1 MSAIPI
7 QETES
12 VLAELPQPKGPG
24 ARLKAA
30 RKSRNIDLDKVAAQL
45 HLRRD
50 MLIALEED
58 DYDHLPARVFIV
70 GYMRN
75 YARYIGLPAEAIIQS
90 LDQFLPPE
98 DRDKPGLPKVGSDA
112 GEVFKPSAKARKSP
126 FSLISLV
133 LLAAAVGAF
142 FIWKEGYLDNAATPT
157 SALIGDVKLEITGDT
172 SKPLIQLPVEE
183 STIELA
189 VPEAVEPQVVAPQVV
204 VQVKSPLE
212 VAVTEPVVA
221 EPETVELGQVPQEV
235 IAEKS
240 DETSI
245 PASEPVAAEAP
256 LEVVA
261 PVTVENSR
269 PLAADGSGIVLK
281 LSGKS
286 WIEVTDASGDFRL
299 NNLYQA
305 GTEKTFGGKPPYKVL
320 IGNAAEASLMV
331 NGVAFDL
338 ENHSKA
344 NVARFTLEPSTL

>member
-98 DRDKPGLPKVGSDA
+98 DKDKPGLPKVGSDA
-112 GEVFKPSAKARKSP
+112 GDVFKPSAKARKSP
-126 FSLISLV
+126 FSLVSLV
-133 LLAAAVGAF
+133 LLAVAVGAF
-142 FIWKEGYLDNAATPT
+142 FIWKEGYLDITTTP
-157 SALIGDVKLEITGDT
+157 SSFLTGDIELET
-172 SKPLIQLPVEE
+172 SGNTTNPSIEIPVEM
-183 STIELA
+183 SSIEVA
-189 VPEAVEPQVVAPQVV
+189 VPEVVEKVQAPV
-204 VQVKSPLE
+204 E
-212 VAVTEPVVA
+212 VAVTEPVIA
-221 EPETVELGQVPQEV
+221 ETETVEPVQLSQQAIV
-235 IAEKS
+235 EKP
-240 DETSI
+240 DETTGSG
-245 PASEPVAAEAP
+245 AEPVMAEEPVEEMATVTAENIKP
-256 LEVVA
+256 VVSGA
-261 PVTVENSR
+261 SR
-269 PLAADGSGIVLK
+269 LVLK
-281 LSGKS
+281 LTGKS
-286 WIEVTDASGDFRL
+286 WIEVTDATGTFKL
-299 NNLYQA
+299 NNLYRA
-305 GTEKTFGGKPPYKVL
+305 GTEKTFGGEPPYKVL

-331 NGVAFDL
+331 NGAAFDL
-338 ENHSKA
+338 ENHIKG
-344 NVARFTLEPSTL
+344 NVARFTLDPSTL